1 MVDYRKNSEMARRFA
16 VEQGLESAKNPGQAP
31 NLTGPRQYDPNN
43 YITTPPSDPS
53 LATPTTP
60 SRPNGRGSPSSPAR
74 YRWAT
79 LLARIYEVLPLRCP
93 ACGGEMKVLAFIT
106 DALTVRRILR
116 HLGISP
122 RPPPV
127 APAQRPPQQEL
138 EFDQTSA
145 FDPTEPEPAPNL
157 DFDQSVADEFD

>member
-1 MVDYRKNSEMARRFA
+1 MPPPRLHRHRYHGV
-16 VEQGLESAKNPGQAP
+16 LAP
-31 NLTGPRQYDPNN
+31 NARLRARVTVLGREDLP
-43 YITTPPSDPS
+43 DPS

-60 SRPNGRGSPSSPAR
+60 SRTNGKGSPSSPAR

-145 FDPTEPEPAPNL
+145 FDPTEPEPSPELPTLRSGEPA
-157 DFDQSVADEFD
+157 V